1 MTLASAIQRHKFQV
15 NQPLKLIR
23 YLHLAVQAEKG
34 GDTVNVKTA
43 GLPNIKGF
51 MQIRKL
57 ASYSEGDLEAMYADG
72 TLFYAEDTGGEY
84 LKFGWDVS
92 DNQNAGLRQI
102 NFSASRYNSVYGSST
117 TVQPPALQLIPQ
129 IRY

>member
-1 MTLASAIQRHKFQV
+1 
-15 NQPLKLIR
+15 
-23 YLHLAVQAEKG
+23 
-34 GDTVNVKTA
+34 
-43 GLPNIKGF
+43 

-57 ASYSEGDLEAMYADG
+57 GSYRQGDLEAMYADG
-72 TLFYAEDTGGEY
+72 TLFYAEDAGGEY
-84 LKFGWDVS
+84 LKFGWDGS
-92 DNQNAGLRQI
+92 ENQNADLRQI

>member
-1 MTLASAIQRHKFQV
+1 M
-15 NQPLKLIR
+15 
-23 YLHLAVQAEKG
+23 
-34 GDTVNVKTA
+34 A

-51 MQIRKL
+51 MQVRKL

-102 NFSASRYNSVYGSST
+102 NFSASRYNSVYGSSS
-117 TVQPPALQLIPQ
+117 TVQPAALSLIPQ
-129 IRY
+129 IKY